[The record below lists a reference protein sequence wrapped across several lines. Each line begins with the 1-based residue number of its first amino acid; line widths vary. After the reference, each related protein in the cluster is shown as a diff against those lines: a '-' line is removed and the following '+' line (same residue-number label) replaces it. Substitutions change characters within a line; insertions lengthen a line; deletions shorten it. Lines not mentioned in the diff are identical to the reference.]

1 MDMLGS
7 GDPVPAGEYCFSVDF
22 QLGDVAGEGAGGGTD
37 NFLEMLNGYHST
49 LLYYR
54 GDLFELVRRGG
65 GNTDLSPPQLPEVLP
80 ETPSEEE
87 MAAWLYPIV
96 RGEEFVSD
104 HPGRNGDVAAGIIA
118 ASHQQ
123 VPVKE
128 SSKQM
133 MEKVRVRDAKQKC
146 GERRRCKV
154 NERFRTLRQLVPG
167 CEKSN
172 QASTLDRTIQY
183 MKSLQ
188 QQVHLMLSVGG
199 SSMIPLAAVY
209 PVAPPTYSI
218 QRPDGVVAAQQS
230 VPPPVSGTGDIDPT
244 KMVPFARPPMLLPL
258 LHHAAVMTPAAPLI
272 HQAPAT
278 TLNTRPDAGKSR
290 SLLHSKKSR
299 SLRHKDE

>member
-146 GERRRCKV
+146 GE
-154 NERFRTLRQLVPG
+154 
-167 CEKSN
+167 SN